1 MQKNKIEIPEI
12 KIPVLEKHIWVSSN
26 EYYELLTIKG
36 RYEELKEI
44 TDKFFSLLTPDEI
57 KQILTFDHILNKKE
71 KEKNAK

>member
-44 TDKFFSLLTPDEI
+44 IDKIHSISTPNEVKSIFSSLFKRKD
-57 KQILTFDHILNKKE
+57 N
-71 KEKNAK
+71 